1 MLQRS
6 ITSNEGFGRDMQ
18 RIEPVIGTIFF
29 FGSLVALLAINCAA
43 RIAID
48 ACDFDGLPQPIQ
60 ID

>member
-1 MLQRS
+1 
-6 ITSNEGFGRDMQ
+6 MQ

>member
-1 MLQRS
+1 
-6 ITSNEGFGRDMQ
+6 MQ

-29 FGSLVALLAINCAA
+29 FGSLVALLAINCAT

-48 ACDFDGLPQPIQ
+48 ASDFNGMPQPIQ